1 MGRQEE
7 AVGLLRSAL
16 AAFHDLDDTDGVAEC
31 VERLGEAFAEEEPAP
46 RLLLAARAIREREQI
61 GLRPIDEAP
70 ATELLATV
78 MASLTPTELE
88 SARADANAM
97 DAEAA
102 VASRRHRADDTPRWE
117 SHDRRC

>member
-1 MGRQEE
+1 MGRHDE

-31 VERLGEAFAEEEPAP
+31 VERLGEAFAEDEPARAA
-46 RLLLAARAIREREQI
+46 RLLLAARAIRERERI

-102 VASRRHRADDTPRWE
+102 VAYASAPRG
-117 SHDRRC
+117 